1 MSCGAVEQRKSRA
14 FKMLVGLMLAI
25 RKKKG
30 FLENR
35 LYHFGGDS
43 SPDQFL
49 RRLTGLLHV
58 QG

>member
-1 MSCGAVEQRKSRA
+1 
-14 FKMLVGLMLAI
+14 MLVGLMLAI